1 MQTSAR
7 ANETLG
13 DQSLT
18 MPPFNLD
25 ASRRSVSGIILH
37 TSSPRV
43 APRAGSASA
52 GRLRSIDSF
61 TEYPSMSDIL
71 LTSSRSSLPTS
82 SDSATA
88 AAVEELVASPSTRR
102 SDSARG
108 DSIDSWPSGEHGD
121 RQSNADPPQR
131 SCSLTDVAVAHG
143 GSSGGRQ
150 MVPDS
155 ELQWKARRHA
165 AGAPPPR
172 TASMDH
178 CISMDPGASTRDE
191 VARQRRR
198 RTDVSGGS
206 AAAQQRHRR
215 RQDGGEQR
223 QGKRHKSRSLTQ
235 MTTVDEEQTTTTTT
249 PRLEAP
255 AYAGSAV

>member
-1 MQTSAR
+1 MCIQTSAR
-7 ANETLG
+7 ANDTLG
-13 DQSLT
+13 DDSLR

-25 ASRRSVSGIILH
+25 ASRRSVSGIVLH
-37 TSSPRV
+37 ASSPRV

-52 GRLRSIDSF
+52 GRLRSMDSF

-82 SDSATA
+82 SDSAG
-88 AAVEELVASPSTRR
+88 AAVMEEELVGSPVTRL

-121 RQSNADPPQR
+121 RRSNRDPPER

-143 GSSGGRQ
+143 GSSGRQ

-155 ELQWKARRHA
+155 ELQWQTRRRT

-172 TASMDH
+172 SASKDH
-178 CISMDPGASTRDE
+178 CVSMDPGAAVDQ
-191 VARQRRR
+191 RQKHR
-198 RTDVSGGS
+198 RTDTGS
-206 AAAQQRHRR
+206 SAVQHRHHRR
-215 RQDGGEQR
+215 QNDEQR
-223 QGKRHKSRSLTQ
+223 EGKRHKSRSLTQ
-235 MTTVDEEQTTTTTT
+235 MTTVDEEQATTATS
-249 PRLEAP
+249 RLEAP
-255 AYAGSAV
+255 AFTGSAV